1 MALNVHF
8 LLIKN
13 TPLIFYLFF
22 FPLLT
27 SVYKKRSH
35 HIYFNFLQMNGFKC
49 ALLTLRNTI
58 KFRYGRKK
66 LPYIEGKKNSQN
78 QQIFYHFLSF
88 NST

>member
-1 MALNVHF
+1 MFTFCSLKIPPLNF
-8 LLIKN
+8 
-13 TPLIFYLFF
+13 FLFF
-22 FPLLT
+22 FRLLT
-27 SVYKKRSH
+27 NVHLKRLH
-35 HIYFNFLQMNGFKC
+35 DIYFNFLQINGFKC

-66 LPYIEGKKNSQN
+66 LPYIEVKKNSQN